1 VEDTEAVSF
10 AEIEA
15 GFGPAVRRIV
25 EGETKFSKV
34 GRLAA
39 GGPAAADVAAADLQ
53 QLFLAMTE
61 EVRIIVVKLADRLHN
76 MRTLGAMPPRKQAR
90 IAAETLLVF
99 APLARL
105 LGLYAIKEELEELS
119 FRYSDPE
126 AHKATAALLAGL
138 AADTA
143 DGMQQARAA
152 LEARLRADPY
162 LASRAASVHVVPLQ
176 KSAYWAHRKAAE
188 RGMRLEDM
196 ADAAALRVA
205 ALRVVIEPDPSAAGS
220 TDGDD
225 ADAGA
230 ALCYHA
236 MGLVHAAWA
245 PLPGA
250 VKDYICTPKTNEYQA
265 LHTTVLPFGVSG
277 LLPLEVQIRSAEMHR
292 RSEYGV
298 AAAAWAAPLEA
309 PRAAPFA
316 TKGGRGDA
324 AAAAAARAAAAAPP
338 TPPSLLAARRN
349 SWLAAIREWQAEFVG
364 SLTAQEFVDCVTGDL
379 LASARVFA
387 FTPAGDVVRLPRGA
401 TVVDFAYHV
410 HTDVGNEMI
419 GARVN
424 GAPAP
429 ADRPLHNA
437 DVVDVVTQSGPP
449 TRLQLATHDAWLKH
463 ARTRS
468 ARHKLARFLREHG
481 WPPPDEAQAR
491 DRVAREA
498 RARGRDREAREAA
511 DAGATLADP
520 RSAPPPPPHVAWL
533 TVECVDRAG
542 LLADVSAAIAGACA
556 NIRSYSGARERGG
569 ASAGGLLPASPPS
582 FAMRYEVDLAPGAA
596 AAEALVAAVEAAPG
610 VVGWALGCD
619 LLDEDG

>member
-1 VEDTEAVSF
+1 
-10 AEIEA
+10 
-15 GFGPAVRRIV
+15 
-25 EGETKFSKV
+25 
-34 GRLAA
+34 
-39 GGPAAADVAAADLQ
+39 
-53 QLFLAMTE
+53 
-61 EVRIIVVKLADRLHN
+61 
-76 MRTLGAMPPRKQAR
+76 
-90 IAAETLLVF
+90 
-99 APLARL
+99 
-105 LGLYAIKEELEELS
+105 
-119 FRYSDPE
+119 
-126 AHKATAALLAGL
+126 
-138 AADTA
+138 
-143 DGMQQARAA
+143 
-152 LEARLRADPY
+152 
-162 LASRAASVHVVPLQ
+162 
-176 KSAYWAHRKAAE
+176 
-188 RGMRLEDM
+188 
-196 ADAAALRVA
+196 
-205 ALRVVIEPDPSAAGS
+205 
-220 TDGDD
+220 
-225 ADAGA
+225 
-230 ALCYHA
+230 
-236 MGLVHAAWA
+236 
-245 PLPGA
+245 
-250 VKDYICTPKTNEYQA
+250 
-265 LHTTVLPFGVSG
+265 
-277 LLPLEVQIRSAEMHR
+277 MHR

-542 LLADVSAAIAGACA
+542 LLADVSAAMAKAKIP
-556 NIRSYSGARERGG
+556 RV
-569 ASAGGLLPASPPS
+569 ASNVAPPCSSIS
-582 FAMRYEVDLAPGAA
+582 FRRD
-596 AAEALVAAVEAAPG
+596 
-610 VVGWALGCD
+610 
-619 LLDEDG
+619 

>member
-1 VEDTEAVSF
+1 MEDTEAVSF

-324 AAAAAARAAAAAPP
+324 AAAARAAAAAPP

-468 ARHKLARFLREHG
+468 ARHKLARFCGSTGGRRRTRRRRGTG
-481 WPPPDEAQAR
+481 W
-491 DRVAREA
+491 
-498 RARGRDREAREAA
+498 RAKRGREGGTGRR
-511 DAGATLADP
+511 GKRRT
-520 RSAPPPPPHVAWL
+520 
-533 TVECVDRAG
+533 
-542 LLADVSAAIAGACA
+542 
-556 NIRSYSGARERGG
+556 RERRSRIPGVRRR
-569 ASAGGLLPASPPS
+569 LLPTSP
-582 FAMRYEVDLAPGAA
+582 G
-596 AAEALVAAVEAAPG
+596 
-610 VVGWALGCD
+610 
-619 LLDEDG
+619 